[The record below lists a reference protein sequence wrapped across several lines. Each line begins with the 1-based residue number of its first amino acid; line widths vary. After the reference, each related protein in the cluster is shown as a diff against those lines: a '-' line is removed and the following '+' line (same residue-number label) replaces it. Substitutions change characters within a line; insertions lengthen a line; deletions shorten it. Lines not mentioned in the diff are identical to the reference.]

1 MAGSGSYRTAS
12 GKSVVALLHQLGDHA
27 ADDLGAELYQEG
39 QGIVTQAQGLA
50 PVKTGAL
57 RGSGYV
63 AEPER
68 VGDTVRVEMGFGGP
82 AAPYALIVHEDL
94 NAFHKVGEALFMA
107 QPFRWAITGMSQRIA
122 DGLRRRLFGHYEAAM
137 ASAMGDE

>member
-1 MAGSGSYRTAS
+1 MPNGTYRTAS
-12 GKSVVALLHQLGDHA
+12 GKGVRELLWQLGDHA
-27 ADDLGAELYQEG
+27 ADDLGAELFMEAGGIISQG
-39 QGIVTQAQGLA
+39 QGLT

-137 ASAMGDE
+137 ASAMGDA